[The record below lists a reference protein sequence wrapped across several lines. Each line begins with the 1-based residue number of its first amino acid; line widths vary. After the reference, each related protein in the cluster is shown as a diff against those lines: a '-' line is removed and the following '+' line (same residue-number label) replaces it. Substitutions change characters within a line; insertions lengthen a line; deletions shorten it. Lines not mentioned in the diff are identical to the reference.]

1 MGEEASRALTQAT
14 SFQGGGRGCVRPVGE
29 GRVRFSCHPGIACF
43 TACCADLHLVLT
55 PYDVLRM
62 KKRLHVTAG
71 EFIERYTEP
80 HESEDHGLPLIRL
93 KMREDGGRP
102 CPFVSPKG
110 CAIYED
116 RPGACRLY
124 PFGRGASVG
133 LSGQE
138 EEFYFIVSESHCLGF
153 QEEREWTVDEWIE
166 DQAVRLY
173 NEMNRPWMEV
183 IANKNAR
190 VSGLTDEKVAMFHMA
205 SYNLDRFREFVFRT
219 KFLKVFRLASDES
232 EKVASDEVELM
243 KLAMRWLGFALC
255 GLDTLVLD
263 YPSGG

>member
-1 MGEEASRALTQAT
+1 MGAEASNKLMEAT
-14 SFQGGGRGCVRPVGE
+14 SFQDGSRGCVRPVGE
-29 GRVRFSCHPGIACF
+29 GRIRFSCHPQIACF

-62 KKRLHVTAG
+62 KKRLGVTAG

-80 HESEDHGLPLIRL
+80 HESGNHGPPLIRL
-93 KMREDGGRP
+93 KMREDGGHR

-124 PFGRGASVG
+124 PLGRGASVG
-133 LSGQE
+133 LSGKE
-138 EEFYFIVSESHCLGF
+138 EEFYFIVGESHCLGF
-153 QEEREWTVDEWIE
+153 QEGREWTADEWIE
-166 DQAVRLY
+166 DQGVRLY
-173 NEMNRPWMEV
+173 NEMNRPWIEV
-183 IANKNAR
+183 IANRNVR
-190 VSGLTDEKVAMFHMA
+190 ISGLTDQKLAKFHMA
-205 SYNLDRFREFVFRT
+205 SYNMDRFREFVFRT
-219 KFLKVFRLASDES
+219 KFFKVFQLAPEEG
-232 EKVASDEVELM
+232 EKVAADEVELM

-255 GLDTLVLD
+255 GLNTLVLD

>member
-1 MGEEASRALTQAT
+1 M
-14 SFQGGGRGCVRPVGE
+14 
-29 GRVRFSCHPGIACF
+29 
-43 TACCADLHLVLT
+43 VLT

-71 EFIERYTEP
+71 EFIERYTLP
-80 HESEDHGLPLIRL
+80 HEDENRVLPLIRL
-93 KMREDGGRP
+93 KMREDGGHR
-102 CPFVSPKG
+102 CPFVGPEG

-133 LSGQE
+133 LSGKE

-166 DQAVRLY
+166 DQGVRLY

-183 IANKNAR
+183 VANRNAR
-190 VSGLTDEKVAMFHMA
+190 ISGLTDQKLAMFHMA

-219 KFLKVFRLASDES
+219 KFLKVFALTPEEG
-232 EKVASDEVELM
+232 EKAAADEVELM
-243 KLAMRWLGFALC
+243 KLAMRWLGFCALWA
-255 GLDTLVLD
+255 GYAGPD
-263 YPSGG
+263 YPSEISGEPQGRRKSEGVTHREERANGSSESVH